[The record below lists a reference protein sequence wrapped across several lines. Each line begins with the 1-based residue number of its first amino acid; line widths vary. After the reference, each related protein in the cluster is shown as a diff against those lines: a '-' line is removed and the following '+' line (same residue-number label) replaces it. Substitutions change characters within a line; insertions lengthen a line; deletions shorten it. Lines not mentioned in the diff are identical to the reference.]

1 MLEELIFC
9 SFLRY
14 FKNTIAAFSMT
25 KQKTKPTVES
35 VENFLN
41 KIKDEGVRDDCHAIT
56 KIMKKATGS
65 LPRMWG
71 SNIVGFGTYHY
82 KYESGHEG
90 DACLTGFSP
99 RKQNITLY
107 VMPGASTRDDL
118 LTKLGKHKAGK
129 GCLYIKKL
137 DDMNVPILEMFIKE
151 SVNFLKEK
159 YPAK

>member
-1 MLEELIFC
+1 M
-9 SFLRY
+9 
-14 FKNTIAAFSMT
+14 AG
-25 KQKTKPTVES
+25 QKTKPTVES

-41 KIKDEGVRDDCHAIT
+41 TIQDEGVRDDCRAIAR
-56 KIMKKATGS
+56 IMKNATGS
-65 LPRMWG
+65 SAKMWG
-71 SNIVGFGTYHY
+71 SGIVGFGTYHY

-107 VMPGASTRDDL
+107 VMPGASTHDDL

-137 DDMNVPILEMFIKE
+137 DDINVPILETLIKE
-151 SVNFLKEK
+151 SVNFLKQK
-159 YPAK
+159 YPKK